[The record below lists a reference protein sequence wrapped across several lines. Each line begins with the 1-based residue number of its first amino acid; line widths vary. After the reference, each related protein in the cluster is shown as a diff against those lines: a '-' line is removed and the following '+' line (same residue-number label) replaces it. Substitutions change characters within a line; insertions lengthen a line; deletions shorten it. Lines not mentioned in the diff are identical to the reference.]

1 MGGICC
7 LGKRNGS
14 KLKNIADAELSGG
27 YAILLCHLHNR
38 RIFQRLA
45 VGNGRVCLHL
55 NALRFTEVHQCQI
68 GVADVQEDLIDHG
81 LYAARTEQVFK
92 IVFQKIGHANDLNLA
107 CRLCIFQRTPD
118 LFVFFIISLLHSKL
132 VPRLG
137 RMNDHLV
144 KVVKP
149 HLFQRFIN
157 GLCRILV
164 GFQFCRDLA
173 GNEQRFPVN
182 AAGAHA
188 LADTALISIS
198 LCGVDQAIAQL
209 DRRTNGFR
217 CLSIINKPGAQ
228 SQLGNLNAVCQ
239 RVSFIQNH
247 CFSSSIQMSFAMRKT
262 AHALGQPQ

>member
-1 MGGICC
+1 MENS
-7 LGKRNGS
+7 L
-14 KLKNIADAELSGG
+14 
-27 YAILLCHLHNR
+27 
-38 RIFQRLA
+38 
-45 VGNGRVCLHL
+45 
-55 NALRFTEVHQCQI
+55 
-68 GVADVQEDLIDHG
+68 
-81 LYAARTEQVFK
+81 
-92 IVFQKIGHANDLNLA
+92 
-107 CRLCIFQRTPD
+107 
-118 LFVFFIISLLHSKL
+118 FFIISLLHTKL

-188 LADTALISIS
+188 PVDTALISIS

-217 CLSIINKPGAQ
+217 CLKIVTEIKMIQRSIRWIWCGSAE
-228 SQLGNLNAVCQ
+228 
-239 RVSFIQNH
+239 
-247 CFSSSIQMSFAMRKT
+247 
-262 AHALGQPQ
+262 